1 MSVLHEYAAG
11 LTQAPLLPLSD
22 DPTGAASR
30 FDEVIGPEGT
40 LRPAWKSIASA
51 TLGLTAPEIGRVDA
65 EIARALADDGVTYTH
80 RDGARPWRLDP
91 FPLVLEA
98 STWNSLQTGL
108 AQRAELLNAI
118 MADVY
123 SDQRLLADGVIPA
136 AAIVAHPGF
145 IRAVARPSVGTTHPL
160 LMTATDLGRDADGEW
175 RVLADRVQAPSGLG
189 YAMTNRAVVSRLL
202 PELYREAD
210 VHRLEPYFAAFRDAL
225 LQCAAVDDTDPRVV
239 VLSPGTHSETAYDQ
253 AFIANSLG
261 FPLVQGSDLVVSE
274 GSVWIKPPR
283 WPRSKPVDRVD
294 VILRRV
300 DSEWSDPLELR
311 GDSRLGVAGLVEAV
325 RRGRVRVVNGLGAG
339 VLENPALLPFLP
351 AACERLL
358 GEQLR
363 LPAAPAW
370 WCGDD
375 GLEQVLSRLR
385 SDPESILVRTL
396 AGRAVSASTPTELEA
411 RIAAHPYRFV
421 GIERLP
427 LSQAPVW
434 GPGEE
439 ARARTLVVRAFTLRY
454 GPAYRTLAGGLATAR
469 DDSGAPL
476 TKDVWVRKADAADG
490 DQGLPSSTPRAME
503 PSIPTFAPRALAD
516 MYWAGR
522 YAERA
527 EDALRL
533 VIATHALVDR
543 PGGDRSAASGALLA
557 VLRRLAGSRSL
568 EPEADLRS
576 ALVDARRSGSAA
588 HALTG
593 MRAAL
598 EGVRDQ
604 LSGDTWRVFSYADRA
619 MATLR
624 ESTHPS
630 SVADAAEQML
640 TGVLSLHGVTA
651 SMIRDTGWHM
661 IEAGRYLER
670 ALQVCTLLAAV
681 TESRTQA
688 ADRDVLDGV
697 LLAAESLV
705 THRRRYRGYGRV
717 RSILEL
723 LVKDA
728 GNPRS
733 IAFSLER
740 VQASLAAM
748 PDSTGS
754 TRPERL
760 LHEIVASVEAVPV
773 NVLAARTDEGVREAL
788 VSFLAETA
796 GSVAR
801 LSHAVEQLHFEGG
814 PPALEMS
821 SLSLIEEMTRS

>member
-1 MSVLHEYAAG
+1 MSVLHDYAAG
-11 LTQAPLLPLSD
+11 ITQAPLLPLSD
-22 DPTGAASR
+22 DPTGVASR

-40 LRPAWKSIASA
+40 LRPAWKSMASA
-51 TLGLTAPEIGRVDA
+51 TLGLTPTEVARVDA

-123 SDQRLLADGVIPA
+123 GDQRLLADGVIPA
-136 AAIVAHPGF
+136 AAVVAHPGF
-145 IRAVARPSVGTTHPL
+145 IRAVARPSIGTTHPL

-202 PELYREAD
+202 PELHREAE
-210 VHRLEPYFAAFRDAL
+210 VHRLEPFFAAFRDAL

-253 AFIANSLG
+253 AFLANSLG

-375 GLEQVLSRLR
+375 GLDRVLQRLR
-385 SDPESILVRTL
+385 DDPESILVRTL
-396 AGRAVSASTPTELEA
+396 AGRTVSTSGAELEA
-411 RIAAHPYRFV
+411 MIAAHPYRFV

-434 GPGEE
+434 GPGAE
-439 ARARTLVVRAFTLRY
+439 ARARTLVVRAFTLRH

-469 DDSGAPL
+469 DDAGAPL
-476 TKDVWVRKADAADG
+476 TKDVWVRKADAAES
-490 DQGLPSSTPRAME
+490 DQGLPSATPRAME
-503 PSIPTFAPRALAD
+503 PSIPAFAPRALAD

-533 VIATHALVDR
+533 VIATQALVDR
-543 PGGDRSAASGALLA
+543 PAGDRSAASGVLLG

-568 EPEADLRS
+568 AAEADLRS
-576 ALVDARRSGSAA
+576 ALVDAGRSGSAA

-593 MRAAL
+593 MRTAL

-619 MATLR
+619 IATLR

-651 SMIRDTGWHM
+651 SMIRDTGWQM

-670 ALQVCTLLAAV
+670 ALQVCTLLSAV
-681 TESRTQA
+681 TASRSQT
-688 ADRDVLDGV
+688 ADRDVLDAV

-728 GNPRS
+728 ANPRS
-733 IAFSLER
+733 IAFSLDR
-740 VQASLAAM
+740 VQSSLAAM

-760 LHEIVASVEAVPV
+760 LHEIIASVEAVPV
-773 NVLAARTDEGVREAL
+773 TVLAARTEDGVREAL
-788 VSFLAETA
+788 VAFLAETSSA
-796 GSVAR
+796 VAR
-801 LSHAVEQLHFEGG
+801 LSHAIEQLHVEGG

>member
-1 MSVLHEYAAG
+1 MSVLHDYAAG

-22 DPTGAASR
+22 DPTGAVSR

-51 TLGLTAPEIGRVDA
+51 TLDLTSSEIARVDA

-123 SDQRLLADGVIPA
+123 GEQRLLADGVIPA

-189 YAMTNRAVVSRLL
+189 YAMTNRSVVSRLL

-210 VHRLEPYFAAFRDAL
+210 VHRLEPFFAAFRDAL

-370 WCGDD
+370 WCGDG
-375 GLEQVLSRLR
+375 GLDQVLERLR
-385 SDPESILVRTL
+385 RDPESILVRTL
-396 AGRAVSASTPTELEA
+396 AGRAVPGDDLEA
-411 RIAAHPYRFV
+411 MIRAHPYRFV

-434 GPGEE
+434 GPGGE
-439 ARARTLVVRAFTLRY
+439 ARARTLVVRAFTLRH

-469 DDSGAPL
+469 DDAGAPL
-476 TKDVWVRKADAADG
+476 TKDVWVRKADASES
-490 DQGLPSSTPRAME
+490 DQGLPTASPRAME
-503 PSIPTFAPRALAD
+503 PSIPAFAPRALAD

-533 VIATHALVDR
+533 VIAAQALVDR
-543 PGGDRSAASGALLA
+543 PGGDRSAAAGALLT
-557 VLRRLAGSRSL
+557 VLRRLAGSRSVGA
-568 EPEADLRS
+568 EADLRS
-576 ALVDARRSGSAA
+576 ALVDAHRSGSAA
-588 HALTG
+588 HALSG
-593 MRAAL
+593 MRTAL

-619 MATLR
+619 IATLR

-670 ALQVCTLLAAV
+670 ALQVCTLLTAV
-681 TESRTQA
+681 TESPRSQT

-717 RSILEL
+717 RSILDL

-728 GNPRS
+728 ANPRS
-733 IAFSLER
+733 IAFSLDR

-760 LHEIVASVEAVPV
+760 LHEIIGSIESVPV
-773 NVLAARTDEGVREAL
+773 MVLTARSDDGVRDALAA
-788 VSFLAETA
+788 FLSDTSGA
-796 GSVAR
+796 VAR
-801 LSHAVEQLHFEGG
+801 LSHAIEQLHFEGG